1 MNLVPHIL
9 VLSDNRNS
17 MPYDFFRESL
27 KNIKTT
33 GTIARSSKFLAKQM
47 VRSANL
53 SEAKVIVE
61 LGAGDGAITKYI
73 LEKMAPDAKLYSF
86 ELNAL
91 FCQRLT
97 ELNDDR
103 LVVLQED
110 VALMQD
116 ILSGYGEEGA
126 DCIISAIP
134 FTMFPEKDAIHVLSQ
149 ARGLLGKTGRFVQ
162 VHYSLVMRRI
172 YKQVFGN
179 LDLNFVAINVPPAW
193 VFVCEK

>member
-1 MNLVPHIL
+1 
-9 VLSDNRNS
+9 
-17 MPYDFFRESL
+17 MPYDFFKESI

-47 VRSANL
+47 VKSANL
-53 SEAKVIVE
+53 SDAKVIVE

-86 ELNAL
+86 ELNEL
-91 FCQRLT
+91 FCQRLR
-97 ELNDDR
+97 EVNDDR

-110 VALMQD
+110 VAKMQE
-116 ILSGYGEEGA
+116 ILAGFDQSGA
-126 DCIISAIP
+126 NCIISAIP
-134 FTMFPEKDAIHVLSQ
+134 FTMFPEKDTVHILSQ
-149 ARGLLGKTGRFVQ
+149 AKGLLDKTGKFVQ
-162 VHYSLVMRRI
+162 VHYSLVMRKI

-193 VFVCEK
+193 VYVCEK